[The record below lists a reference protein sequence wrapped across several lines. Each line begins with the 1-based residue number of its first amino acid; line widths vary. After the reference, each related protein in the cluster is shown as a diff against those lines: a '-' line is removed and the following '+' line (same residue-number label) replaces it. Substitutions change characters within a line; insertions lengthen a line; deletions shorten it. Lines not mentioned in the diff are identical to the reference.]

1 MSEFTINTIAVLNNV
16 FMWCF
21 LVEMIIKL
29 IGLGPRNYL
38 KDRFNIFDA
47 FIVIVSI
54 VDWTLLQL
62 PNTNSSEMLHTF
74 RAFRLLRILKIA
86 KSVKP
91 IRDLLE
97 KTGKSL
103 VDLSNFS
110 LLLFLFMYIFALLGM
125 DLFAKRALYD
135 EEENLIF
142 DEVEI

>member
-1 MSEFTINTIAVLNNV
+1 MSEFTINTIAVLNTV